1 MGSRMVNNL
10 LEAGNKVVVYD
21 SNQVGRTLAT
31 PLLSTAAQ
39 QTVRCN

>member
-21 SNQVGRTLAT
+21 SNQVGRILANL
-31 PLLSTAAQ
+31 PCQQQLCLLSS
-39 QTVRCN
+39 CN